1 MKIDSNSVVFI
12 TGGQQGLGYASAKH
26 LSSKGAKIFII
37 DLDENKLRGAVVSLG
52 RASAGAA
59 LNAVEMRAFGFSHD
73 GDSGRACRCSCGSR
87 RCNGTGLVEL
97 PFAYK
102 VCDVSIPEQVE
113 AAINHCVTV
122 YGKIDA
128 VISCAGIA
136 AYSCTYNEALSLEL
150 DLDICKNTMNINYFG
165 SLHLAKYASKAMAK
179 NTPNER
185 GERGVICFTSSVCA
199 TEGLQMSLPYSASK
213 AAINGM
219 VLPMTRDL
227 SHLGIRVNSIN
238 AGTFPTNMQINGIKA
253 GYGVNDEEGIKKFQK
268 EFIDR
273 YYPPETYDN
282 LGQGQVEDFGHFVA
296 SIIENPFMNGSVLR
310 FDGGMRM

>member
-1 MKIDSNSVVFI
+1 MKIDKDTVVFI
-12 TGGQQGLGYASAKH
+12 TGGAQGLGFATAQYLA
-26 LSSKGAKIFII
+26 SKGAKIFIV
-37 DLDENKLRGAVVSLG
+37 DLDENKLK
-52 RASAGAA
+52 RAKQTLARKRSV
-59 LNAVEMRAFGFSHD
+59 L
-73 GDSGRACRCSCGSR
+73 SGQGWQSNVDWC
-87 RCNGTGLVEL
+87 
-97 PFAYK
+97 F
-102 VCDVSIPEQVE
+102 CDVSIPEQVE
-113 AAINHCVTV
+113 ATINHCVTV

-150 DLDICKNTMNINYFG
+150 DLDICKNTMNVNYFG

-219 VLPMTRDL
+219 VMPMTRDL

-282 LGQGQVEDFGHFVA
+282 LGQGKVEDFGHFVA

>member
-1 MKIDSNSVVFI
+1 MKIDSNTVVLI
-12 TGGQQGLGYASAKH
+12 TGGAQGLGFATAQYLA
-26 LSSKGAKIFII
+26 SKGARIFIV
-37 DLDENKLRGAVVSLG
+37 DLDENKLEKEAERLIFCHRFGKG
-52 RASAGAA
+52 RAGPHRIR
-59 LNAVEMRAFGFSHD
+59 LPEG
-73 GDSGRACRCSCGSR
+73 GW
-87 RCNGTGLVEL
+87 EL
-97 PFAYK
+97 PLVVVQYM

-113 AAINHCVTV
+113 AAIDKCVTKF
-122 YGKIDA
+122 GKIDA

-136 AYSCTYNEALSLEL
+136 AYSCTYNEALNLEL
-150 DLDICKNTMNINYFG
+150 DLDICKNTMNVNYFG

-199 TEGLQMSLPYSASK
+199 TEGLQMSLPYSTSK

>member
-1 MKIDSNSVVFI
+1 MKIDKDTVVLI
-12 TGGQQGLGYASAKH
+12 TGGAQGLGFATARYLASKQ
-26 LSSKGAKIFII
+26 AKIFII
-37 DLDENKLRGAVVSLG
+37 DLDEQLLKNAKKFIFTAK
-52 RASAGAA
+52 APDAA
-59 LNAVEMRAFGFSHD
+59 RPWLPDPLWDVGVEYM
-73 GDSGRACRCSCGSR
+73 
-87 RCNGTGLVEL
+87 
-97 PFAYK
+97 

-113 AAINHCVTV
+113 VAIDKCVTKF
-122 YGKIDA
+122 GKIDA

-136 AYSCTYNEALSLEL
+136 AYSCTYNEALNLEL
-150 DLDICKNTMNINYFG
+150 DLDICKNTMNVNYFG

>member
-1 MKIDSNSVVFI
+1 MKIDSNTVVLI
-12 TGGQQGLGYASAKH
+12 TGGAQGLGLATAKYLASKE
-26 LSSKGAKIFII
+26 AKICII
-37 DLDENKLRGAVVSLG
+37 DLDEELLK
-52 RASAGAA
+52 SAKNFIITAA
-59 LNAVEMRAFGFSHD
+59 ECAADVRYPHAATSEGWFNDDVEYM
-73 GDSGRACRCSCGSR
+73 
-87 RCNGTGLVEL
+87 
-97 PFAYK
+97 

-113 AAINHCVTV
+113 VAINKCVTKF
-122 YGKIDA
+122 GKIDA

-136 AYSCTYNEALSLEL
+136 AYSCTYNEALNLEL
-150 DLDICKNTMNINYFG
+150 DLDICKNTMNVNYFG

-179 NTPNER
+179 NTHNER

-199 TEGLQMSLPYSASK
+199 TEGLQMSLPYSTSK

>member
-1 MKIDSNSVVFI
+1 MKIDKDTVVFI
-12 TGGQQGLGYASAKH
+12 TGGAQGLGFATAKYLASKE
-26 LSSKGAKIFII
+26 AKIFII
-37 DLDENKLRGAVVSLG
+37 DLDEELLKIAKKFIFTSKAPD
-52 RASAGAA
+52 ASRPWLPDPLWDVG
-59 LNAVEMRAFGFSHD
+59 VEYM
-73 GDSGRACRCSCGSR
+73 
-87 RCNGTGLVEL
+87 
-97 PFAYK
+97 
-102 VCDVSIPEQVE
+102 VCDVSIPEQVDV
-113 AAINHCVTV
+113 AIDKCVTKF
-122 YGKIDA
+122 GKIDA

-136 AYSCTYNEALSLEL
+136 AYSCTYNEKLNEEL
-150 DLDICKNTMNINYFG
+150 DLNICKNAMKVNFFG

-185 GERGVICFTSSVCA
+185 GERGVICFTSSICA

-296 SIIENPFMNGSVLR
+296 SIIEIPFMNGSVLR

>member
-1 MKIDSNSVVFI
+1 MKIDKDTVVLI
-12 TGGQQGLGYASAKH
+12 TGGAQGLGFATAKY
-26 LSSKGAKIFII
+26 LASKGAKIFIVDI
-37 DLDENKLRGAVVSLG
+37 DENKLRKVYGCLFNP
-52 RASAGAA
+52 ASR
-59 LNAVEMRAFGFSHD
+59 LDLSW
-73 GDSGRACRCSCGSR
+73 C
-87 RCNGTGLVEL
+87 L
-97 PFAYK
+97 
-102 VCDVSIPEQVE
+102 CDVSIPEQVE
-113 AAINHCVTV
+113 VAIDKCVTKF
-122 YGKIDA
+122 GKIDA

-136 AYSCTYNEALSLEL
+136 AYSCTYNEALNLEL
-150 DLDICKNTMNINYFG
+150 DLDICKNTMNVNYFG

>member
-1 MKIDSNSVVFI
+1 MKIDKDTVVFI
-12 TGGQQGLGYASAKH
+12 TGGAQGLGLATAEYLA
-26 LSSKGAKIFII
+26 SKGAKIFIV
-37 DLDENKLRGAVVSLG
+37 DLDGNKLLKVANQLDLQTRMV
-52 RASAGAA
+52 
-59 LNAVEMRAFGFSHD
+59 
-73 GDSGRACRCSCGSR
+73 CQ
-87 RCNGTGLVEL
+87 
-97 PFAYK
+97 
-102 VCDVSIPEQVE
+102 VCDVSVPEQVE
-113 AAINHCVTV
+113 SAIDQCMSSF
-122 YGKIDA
+122 GKIDA

-136 AYSCTYNEALSLEL
+136 AYSCTYNETLNLEL
-150 DLDICKNTMNINYFG
+150 DLDICKNTMNVNYFG

-199 TEGLQMSLPYSASK
+199 TEGLQMSLPYSTSK

>member
-1 MKIDSNSVVFI
+1 MKIDKDTVVLI
-12 TGGQQGLGYASAKH
+12 TGGAGGLGFATARYLASKQ
-26 LSSKGAKIFII
+26 AKIFII
-37 DLDENKLRGAVVSLG
+37 DLDEQLLKNAKKFIFTAK
-52 RASAGAA
+52 APHAA
-59 LNAVEMRAFGFSHD
+59 RPWLPDPLWDVGVEYM
-73 GDSGRACRCSCGSR
+73 
-87 RCNGTGLVEL
+87 
-97 PFAYK
+97 

-113 AAINHCVTV
+113 VAIDKCVTKF
-122 YGKIDA
+122 GKIDA

-136 AYSCTYNEALSLEL
+136 AYSCTYNEALNLEL
-150 DLDICKNTMNINYFG
+150 DLDICKNTMNVNYFG

-282 LGQGQVEDFGHFVA
+282 LGQGKVEDFGHFVA

>member
-1 MKIDSNSVVFI
+1 MKIDKDTVVLI
-12 TGGQQGLGYASAKH
+12 TGGAQGLGFATAQYSVDFH
-26 LSSKGAKIFII
+26 EAKIFII
-37 DLDENKLRGAVVSLG
+37 DLDENKLYDATRRLGGLAVALPYAPPYTVADKPRARVS
-52 RASAGAA
+52 
-59 LNAVEMRAFGFSHD
+59 
-73 GDSGRACRCSCGSR
+73 
-87 RCNGTGLVEL
+87 
-97 PFAYK
+97 YK

-113 AAINHCVTV
+113 AAIKHCVKV

-136 AYSCTYNEALSLEL
+136 AYSCTYNETLNLEL
-150 DLDICKNTMNINYFG
+150 DLDICKNTMNVNYFG

-199 TEGLQMSLPYSASK
+199 TEGLQMSLPYSTSK

-282 LGQGQVEDFGHFVA
+282 LGQGKVEDFGHFVA

>member
-1 MKIDSNSVVFI
+1 MKIDKDTVVFI
-12 TGGQQGLGYASAKH
+12 TGGAQGLGFATAQYLA
-26 LSSKGAKIFII
+26 SKGAKIFIV
-37 DLDENKLRGAVVSLG
+37 DLDENKLK
-52 RASAGAA
+52 RAKQTLARKRSV
-59 LNAVEMRAFGFSHD
+59 L
-73 GDSGRACRCSCGSR
+73 SGQGWQSNVDWC
-87 RCNGTGLVEL
+87 
-97 PFAYK
+97 F
-102 VCDVSIPEQVE
+102 CDVSIPEQVE
-113 AAINHCVTV
+113 ATINHCVTV

-150 DLDICKNTMNINYFG
+150 DLDICKNTMNVNYFG

-199 TEGLQMSLPYSASK
+199 TEGLQMSLPYSTSK

-282 LGQGQVEDFGHFVA
+282 LGQGKVEDFGHFVA

>member
-1 MKIDSNSVVFI
+1 MKIDKDTVVLI
-12 TGGQQGLGYASAKH
+12 TGGAQGLGFATAKY
-26 LSSKGAKIFII
+26 LSSKGAKICIV
-37 DLDENKLRGAVVSLG
+37 DLDENKLKDAMVR
-52 RASAGAA
+52 
-59 LNAVEMRAFGFSHD
+59 F
-73 GDSGRACRCSCGSR
+73 CGSPVHYIA
-87 RCNGTGLVEL
+87 GM
-97 PFAYK
+97 AYK

-136 AYSCTYNEALSLEL
+136 AYSCTYNEALNLEL
-150 DLDICKNTMNINYFG
+150 DLDICKNTMNVNYFG

-199 TEGLQMSLPYSASK
+199 TEGLQMSLPYSTSK

-282 LGQGQVEDFGHFVA
+282 LGQGKVEDFGHFVA

>member
-1 MKIDSNSVVFI
+1 MKIDSRTVVLI
-12 TGGQQGLGYASAKH
+12 TGGAQGLGFATAQYLA
-26 LSSKGAKIFII
+26 SKGAKIFII
-37 DLDENKLRGAVVSLG
+37 DLDENKLKKAKLSLA
-52 RASAGAA
+52 RKRWVAPDKYQC
-59 LNAVEMRAFGFSHD
+59 D
-73 GDSGRACRCSCGSR
+73 GC
-87 RCNGTGLVEL
+87 L
-97 PFAYK
+97 
-102 VCDVSIPEQVE
+102 CDVSIPEQVE

-136 AYSCTYNEALSLEL
+136 AYSCTYNEALNLEL
-150 DLDICKNTMNINYFG
+150 DLDICKNTMNVNYFG

-199 TEGLQMSLPYSASK
+199 TEGLQMSLPYSTSK